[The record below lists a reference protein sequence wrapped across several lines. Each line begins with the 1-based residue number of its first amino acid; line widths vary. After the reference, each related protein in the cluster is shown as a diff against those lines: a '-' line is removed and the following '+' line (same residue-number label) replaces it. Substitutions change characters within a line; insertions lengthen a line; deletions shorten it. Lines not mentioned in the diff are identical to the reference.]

1 VPRRLLLVLAAVL
14 AAGLAAAGPVLVP
27 AGRSDPGPAAR
38 PAATPAPG
46 PPGGPA
52 GPPAREPAYPDAL
65 FAPLDRPGPAFSA
78 PPAALAASLTCAV
91 PPNPAVPPN
100 LAPAGRPGAVVRPGG
115 VVQPGGVAVVR
126 PGGIGRST
134 VLLLA
139 DTGVGTAAS
148 FGWNYQ
154 PALTATGIPWC
165 ASDAPGANNGDIQTR
180 AEYVAY
186 ALREVRNRTGRRV
199 AVVGHGQGAL
209 AARMALRFWPDL
221 RDDVSDLV
229 ALAPPNQGT
238 AAFDASC
245 ARACP
250 PAYWQQRPGSMLI
263 SAVNSRQAGFPGVD
277 YTIITSAMDE
287 VVTPQPVASTLP
299 FSPGPPSAPAGPPAP
314 VSAVAVQD
322 VCPGYVADH
331 LGVGGYDAVAWALA
345 LDALTHPGPAVPAR
359 LNRAVCGAKF
369 MPSIDGERFLD
380 DAARAA
386 AVLDAMPP
394 PSVPTVGVEP
404 APRCW
409 VLAQGCLRRGTGS
422 A

>member
-1 VPRRLLLVLAAVL
+1 MPRRLLLVLAAVL
-14 AAGLAAAGPVLVP
+14 AAGLAAAGPALT
-27 AGRSDPGPAAR
+27 GRSDPGPAAR
-38 PAATPAPG
+38 SDPDPAGSARPAAPAP
-46 PPGGPA
+46 
-52 GPPAREPAYPDAL
+52 ESAYPDAL

-78 PPAALAASLTCAV
+78 PAAALAASLTCPT
-91 PPNPAVPPN
+91 PPNRATPPN
-100 LAPAGRPGAVVRPGG
+100 GATQTNGATPTKG
-115 VVQPGGVAVVR
+115 A
-126 PGGIGRST
+126 GRST
-134 VLLLA
+134 VLLLS

-154 PALTATGIPWC
+154 PALTDAGIPWC

-180 AEYVAY
+180 SEYVAY
-186 ALREVRNRTGRRV
+186 ALRELRARSGHRV

-229 ALAPPNQGT
+229 ALAPPNRGT

-245 ARACP
+245 TPACP
-250 PAYWQQRPGSMLI
+250 PAYWQQRPGAMLI
-263 SAVNSRQAGFPGVD
+263 SAVNSRQPGFPGVD
-277 YTIITSAMDE
+277 YTIITSAMDD
-287 VVTPQPVASTLP
+287 VITPQPAASTLP
-299 FSPGPPSAPAGPPAP
+299 AGPGRTDAPAGPPGP

-345 LDALTHPGPAVPAR
+345 LDALTHPGPAAPAR
-359 LNRAVCGAKF
+359 LDRAVCGAKF
-369 MPSIDGERFLD
+369 MPSINGERFLD

-386 AVLDAMPP
+386 AVLDAIPP
-394 PSVPTVGVEP
+394 PSVPTVRVEP
-404 APRCW
+404 VPRCW
-409 VLAQGCLRRGTGS
+409 VLAQGCLRRGAGT

>member
-1 VPRRLLLVLAAVL
+1 MSRRLLLVVAAVL
-14 AAGLAAAGPVLVP
+14 AAGLAAAGADPDGWSA
-27 AGRSDPGPAAR
+27 AGPGARSDPGPATRSDPGGAGG
-38 PAATPAPG
+38 APG
-46 PPGGPA
+46 PA
-52 GPPAREPAYPDAL
+52 HPDAL

-78 PPAALAASLTCAV
+78 PAASLATSLTC
-91 PPNPAVPPN
+91 PSGP
-100 LAPAGRPGAVVRPGG
+100 GRPGGG
-115 VVQPGGVAVVR
+115 
-126 PGGIGRST
+126 GRST
-134 VLLLA
+134 VLLLS

-154 PALTATGIPWC
+154 PALTTAGIPWC

-186 ALREVRNRTGRRV
+186 ALREVRARSGHRV

-229 ALAPPNQGT
+229 ALAPPNRGT
-238 AAFDASC
+238 AAFDATC
-245 ARACP
+245 VRACP

-263 SAVNSRQAGFPGVD
+263 SAVNSRQPGFPGVD
-277 YTIITSAMDE
+277 YTIITSAMDD

-299 FSPGPPSAPAGPPAP
+299 IRPGRTDTPDGPPAP

-345 LDALTHPGPAVPAR
+345 LDALTHPGPAAPAR
-359 LNRAVCGAKF
+359 LDRTVCAAKF
-369 MPSIDGERFLD
+369 MPSIDDERFLD

-386 AVLDAMPP
+386 PVLEAVPP
-394 PSVPTVGVEP
+394 PSVPTVRVEP

-409 VLAQGCLRRGTGS
+409 VLAQGCLRQGAG
-422 A
+422 AA